1 MKIILIA
8 DVHGNLPALEA
19 VLEHGKSKGGKK
31 LWNLGD
37 DVGYGAFPEE
47 VVSLLSKKVDQAV
60 VGNYDEKVLRA
71 GKQKKTKARNKN
83 ELKQFAA
90 EWAYNQ
96 LSKNSRKYLKGLPK
110 KRVLE
115 LEGLRIKL
123 SHHGPPELE
132 GPIKTS
138 RKLKSFVEAAD
149 SPVDVYLFGH
159 THLPFVLN
167 LADTWF
173 INPGSVGRPD
183 DGDQR
188 ASYALLQLKKGS
200 VSVEHFR
207 VEYDLKRAIKKA
219 KKLGLP
225 KEFRR
230 MLKEGRSLD
239 DLK

>member
-19 VLEHGKSKGGKK
+19 VLEHGKSLGVKRV
-31 LWNLGD
+31 WNLGD

-47 VVSLLSKKVDQAV
+47 VVSLLSGVVDQAV
-60 VGNYDEKVLRA
+60 IGNFDEKVLNIA
-71 GKQKKTKARNKN
+71 DVKKKDLKNKN
-83 ELKQFAA
+83 ALKVLAA
-90 EWAYNQ
+90 EWAYKQ
-96 LSKNSRKYLKGLPK
+96 LSKKSRKYLRSLPE
-110 KRVLE
+110 KRLLE

-159 THLPFVLN
+159 THLPFVVN
-167 LADTWF
+167 VADTWF

-183 DGDQR
+183 DGDPR
-188 ASYALLQLKKGS
+188 ASYAQLKLKNGT
-200 VSVEHFR
+200 VSVDHFR
-207 VEYDLKRAIKKA
+207 VEYDLKNATRQA
-219 KKLGLP
+219 KKYGLP

-230 MLKEGRSLD
+230 MLKEGHSLD
-239 DLK
+239 DLE